1 MDLEKLNLQELTI
14 EEAKATN
21 GGGLITMAAG
31 SIAFVLGGGFA
42 LITGILAV
50 PALIGAGVAAVG
62 ATAVAAGAGAIGTFG
77 IGLIGSILGYNK

>member
-50 PALIGAGVAAVG
+50 PALIGAG
-62 ATAVAAGAGAIGTFG
+62 AIGTFG

>member
-50 PALIGAGVAAVG
+50 PALIGAG
-62 ATAVAAGAGAIGTFG
+62 AGAIGTFG